1 MVNKT
6 SAASIEFDRLG
17 MLVWAYLVTAVATVA
32 ALAILS
38 VTAPHEAPREAW
50 GHAVIVAAFAV
61 LLPLRFRSARRG
73 SVAALRAVGLIAAA
87 LLLVNVIEALLP
99 HFLPGWMRVEM
110 FGIAALMALIILL
123 VVRERI

>member
-6 SAASIEFDRLG
+6 SAASIELDRLG
-17 MLVWAYLVTAVATVA
+17 MLVWAYLVTAVGTVV

-38 VTAPHEAPREAW
+38 ATAPHEAPPEAW

-87 LLLVNVIEALLP
+87 LFLVNVVEALLP
-99 HFLPGWMRVEM
+99 DFVPGWMRVEM
-110 FGIAALMALIILL
+110 FGTAVLMALIIGL

>member
-1 MVNKT
+1 MVDK
-6 SAASIEFDRLG
+6 SPARSIELERLSV
-17 MLVWAYLVTAVATVA
+17 LVRGYVGTALATVA

-38 VTAPHEAPREAW
+38 AVAPHEAPREAW
-50 GHAVIVAAFAV
+50 GHAVIVAVFAV
-61 LLPLRFRSARRG
+61 VLPLRFRSARRG

-87 LLLVNVIEALLP
+87 LFLVNVVEALLP

-110 FGIAALMALIILL
+110 LGIAVLMALMILL

>member
-1 MVNKT
+1 M
-6 SAASIEFDRLG
+6 
-17 MLVWAYLVTAVATVA
+17 TAVATVA

-38 VTAPHEAPREAW
+38 LTSPREAPREAW

-73 SVAALRAVGLIAAA
+73 SVAALRAVGVIAAA

-99 HFLPGWMRVEM
+99 HFVPGWMRVEM
-110 FGIAALMALIILL
+110 FGIAVLMVLIIVL

>member
-6 SAASIEFDRLG
+6 SAAPVEPDRLG
-17 MLVWAYLVTAVATVA
+17 TLVWAYLVTAVATVV
-32 ALAILS
+32 ALAMLS
-38 VTAPHEAPREAW
+38 VTAPHQATREAW

-61 LLPLRFRSARRG
+61 LLPLRYRSARRG
-73 SVAALRAVGLIAAA
+73 SLTALRAVGVIAAA

-99 HFLPGWMRVEM
+99 HFVPGWMRVEM
-110 FGIAALMALIILL
+110 LGIAVLMALIIVL